1 MKKGYNQ
8 HKETAG
14 EIESSE
20 GDDRTYTF
28 ASQWHKGRP
37 VEQKTKGGNMLAT
50 YRLLPIFHLGSPR
63 KTDPTKCH
71 VSFGK
76 LRKNIF
82 RGTWWGPFYT
92 LWRGQAKWQI
102 AIVFAK

>member
-50 YRLLPIFHLGSPR
+50 YRLLQIFQLGSPR
-63 KTDPTKCH
+63 KTDPTKWQ
-71 VSFGK
+71 VSYGKFRKKLIFGG
-76 LRKNIF
+76 LDGVHF
-82 RGTWWGPFYT
+82 PGPTKVANCQSAEDY
-92 LWRGQAKWQI
+92 K
-102 AIVFAK
+102 K